1 MILAAGRGERLRPL
15 TERLPKALAEAGG
28 KPLVVWQLERL
39 ARAGFRDIVINVSHL
54 AEAIEARLGNGSAFG
69 VALAY
74 SREAQPLESAG
85 GIAQARAL
93 LGHEPFALVNADIFC
108 DYDLA
113 ALRARALD
121 GGLAHLV
128 LAPNPPHHTAGDF
141 TLEAGKAGNA
151 PAPRYTYTGIA
162 LIDPALVAPVRPGD
176 KAQLA
181 PLLRAAAQDGRLS
194 GEVYR
199 GLWRDIGTPERLA
212 ELDALLRGRMKAGA
226 CRRTT

>member
-15 TERLPKALAEAGG
+15 TDRVPKALAEAGG

-54 AEAIEARLGNGSAFG
+54 GEAIEARLGNGSAFG
-69 VALAY
+69 VSLAY

-85 GIAQARAL
+85 GIAQARLL
-93 LGHEPFALVNADIFC
+93 LGREPFALVNADVFC

-121 GGLAHLV
+121 GCLAHLV
-128 LAPNPPHHTAGDF
+128 LAPNPPHHAAGDF
-141 TLEAGKAGNA
+141 SLAGDRAGNA

-162 LIDPALVAPVRPGD
+162 LLDPALVSPVRAGD

-194 GEVYR
+194 GELYE
-199 GLWRDIGTPERLA
+199 GLWRDIGTAERLD
-212 ELDALLRGRMKAGA
+212 ELDALLRAETRTGA
-226 CRRTT
+226 

>member
-15 TERLPKALAEAGG
+15 TDRVPKALAEAGG

-54 AEAIEARLGNGSAFG
+54 GEAIEARLGNGSAFG
-69 VALAY
+69 VSLAY

-85 GIAQARAL
+85 GIAQARLL
-93 LGHEPFALVNADIFC
+93 LGREPFALVNADVFC

-121 GGLAHLV
+121 GCLAHLV
-128 LAPNPPHHTAGDF
+128 LAPNPPHHAAGDF
-141 TLEAGKAGNA
+141 SLAGDRAGNA

-162 LIDPALVAPVRPGD
+162 LLDPALVSPVRAGD

-194 GEVYR
+194 GELYE
-199 GLWRDIGTPERLA
+199 GLWRDIGTAERLD
-212 ELDALLRGRMKAGA
+212 ELDARLRAETRTGA
-226 CRRTT
+226 